1 MDMKRLF
8 YDWIYSEGKYIPQ
21 TQGYETVEELFGMA
35 KDELCGQL
43 SENARVMLADC
54 LDYMEQLAMFQ
65 NEECFRRGMALGVR
79 MTAESFIP
87 DGKGTERRR
96 EVPVCQ

>member
-1 MDMKRLF
+1 MRKLF

-21 TQGYETVEELFGMA
+21 TQGYETVAELFGMA
-35 KDELCGQL
+35 KEELRGQL
-43 SENARVMLADC
+43 SENARGMLADC
-54 LDYMEQLAMFQ
+54 LDYTEQLAMFQ

-96 EVPVCQ
+96 EAPVC